1 MDNYIKE
8 ETMSDKDELHV
19 SEASVY
25 IDKAKLFRKVDLRI
39 LPLMIVT
46 YGLQFMDKLALGQS
60 SVFGLK
66 TDLELVGQDYSWTS
80 SIFYFGYMFGNL
92 ASVRVL
98 QIVPI
103 GKFVSVS
110 VCLWGITLACTGACE
125 NYAGLLAARFFLGL
139 LESVVSPSFVLITG
153 MWWKPEQQSARSGI
167 WFAGNDAGAIVGS
180 FLSFGLGHITGK
192 LSPWRYIFIVYGCI
206 TFVWSFAI
214 FFFLPDSPSKASFL
228 TESEKQYYAE
238 NMKNQKVEDDWSWDE
253 FFSCMTNINFWLLLG
268 SVVLSI
274 LPNSGVQSYGY
285 IILNNFGFS
294 AINTTLLNLPGSI
307 IAWIAITASGLIA
320 SRKKGLRCLMIS
332 VCCIF
337 AIVGGSLIYKGQTL
351 GAKLTGFY
359 FVLVQTATFP
369 LLLSMASSNFVGSTR
384 KTVVSN
390 SMFLIYCASNIAGP
404 QLFRSQDAPT
414 YTYAF
419 RSWVICFCLNVAAAV
434 AMAINS
440 YIQNKRQQTSSDGDP
455 EFQYLY

>member
-1 MDNYIKE
+1 MGNCVKE
-8 ETMSDKDELHV
+8 DSMSDKDELHV

-25 IDKAKLFRKVDLRI
+25 IEKEKLFRKVDLHI
-39 LPLMIVT
+39 LPLMVVT

-66 TDLELVGQDYSWTS
+66 KDLGLVGQDYSWTS
-80 SIFYFGYMFGNL
+80 SIFYFGYMLGNL
-92 ASVRVL
+92 VSVRVL

-103 GKFVSVS
+103 AKFVSVS
-110 VCLWGITLACTGACE
+110 VCLWGITLACSGACQ
-125 NYAGLLAARFFLGL
+125 NYAGILAARFFLGL
-139 LESVVSPSFVLITG
+139 LESVVSPSFMLITG

-206 TFVWSFAI
+206 TFVWSFAL
-214 FFFLPDSPSKASFL
+214 FFFLPDSPSKARFL
-228 TESEKQYYAE
+228 TEAEKQFYAE
-238 NMKNQKVEDDWSWDE
+238 NMKNQKVENDWSWDE
-253 FFSCMTNINFWLLLG
+253 LFSCAKDINLWLLLG

-274 LPNSGVQSYGY
+274 LPNSGVQSYGN
-285 IILNNFGFS
+285 IILHNFGFS
-294 AINTTLLNLPGSI
+294 AINTTLLNLPGSV
-307 IAWIAITASGLIA
+307 IAWTAITGSGVIA
-320 SRKKGLRCLMIS
+320 SKRKGLRCVMIS
-332 VCCIF
+332 VCCMFGI
-337 AIVGGSLIYKGQTL
+337 IGGCLIYKGPNL

-369 LLLSMASSNFVGSTR
+369 LLLSMASSNFVGSTK
-384 KTVVSN
+384 KTIVSN
-390 SMFLIYCASNIAGP
+390 SMFLIYCASNIGGP

-419 RSWVICFCLNVAAAV
+419 RSWVICFCLNVAV
-434 AMAINS
+434 AGVMAINLR
-440 YIQNKRQQTSSDGDP
+440 IQNKRQQVSSDGVP
-455 EFQYLY
+455 EFEYLY